1 MFLFDK
7 FYQSIKKP
15 GQFARLSFYHV
26 LMFLVTVTYHD
37 VEQPFKGFRQ
47 VHQVGGLA
55 VLIHDVFG
63 EEQTAYH
70 FHNVDKGC
78 LVCEIERGKC
88 LFANPLFELFRVLD
102 APLDKTY
109 FSVQKS
115 YRFINKMQIRYFF
128 LAQTALDTI

>member
-26 LMFLVTVTYHD
+26 LMFLVTVTYPD

-78 LVCEIERGKC
+78 LVCEIESVC
-88 LFANPLFELFRVLD
+88 LPIRCLNCSGYLMRHSIRRI
-102 APLDKTY
+102 
-109 FSVQKS
+109 SVFKS
-115 YRFINKMQIRYFF
+115 PIASSIRCR
-128 LAQTALDTI
+128 

>member
-7 FYQSIKKP
+7 FCQSIKKLC
-15 GQFARLSFYHV
+15 QLARLAFYHV
-26 LMFLVTVTYHD
+26 LMFLVTVAYPD

-70 FHNVDKGC
+70 FHDVDKGC
-78 LVCEIERGKC
+78 LVSKIERGKG
-88 LFANPLFELFRVLD
+88 LFVGALLQLFRVLD
-102 APLDKTY
+102 TPFD
-109 FSVQKS
+109 
-115 YRFINKMQIRYFF
+115 
-128 LAQTALDTI
+128 

>member
-26 LMFLVTVTYHD
+26 LMFLVTVTYPD

-70 FHNVDKGC
+70 FHDVDKGC
-78 LVCEIERGKC
+78 LVSEVERGKWLC
-88 LFANPLFELFRVLD
+88 IRMCPELFGI
-102 APLDKTY
+102 
-109 FSVQKS
+109 FNS
-115 YRFINKMQIRYFF
+115 
-128 LAQTALDTI
+128 

>member
-7 FYQSIKKP
+7 FCQSIKKLC
-15 GQFARLSFYHV
+15 QLARLAFYHV
-26 LMFLVTVTYHD
+26 LMFLVTVAYPD

-70 FHNVDKGC
+70 FHDVDKGC
-78 LVCEIERGKC
+78 LICEIERGKGLC
-88 LFANPLFELFRVLD
+88 IRMCPELFGI
-102 APLDKTY
+102 
-109 FSVQKS
+109 FNS
-115 YRFINKMQIRYFF
+115 
-128 LAQTALDTI
+128 

>member
-26 LMFLVTVTYHD
+26 LMFLVTVAYLD

-70 FHNVDKGC
+70 FH
-78 LVCEIERGKC
+78 
-88 LFANPLFELFRVLD
+88 A
-102 APLDKTY
+102 KTHKDGSNY
-109 FSVQKS
+109 S
-115 YRFINKMQIRYFF
+115 YLCIKQIKVR
-128 LAQTALDTI
+128 I

>member
-7 FYQSIKKP
+7 FYQSIKKS

-26 LMFLVTVTYHD
+26 LMFLVTVTYPD

-70 FHNVDKGC
+70 FHDVDKGC
-78 LVCEIERGKC
+78 LVSEIERGKG
-88 LFANPLFELFRVLD
+88 LFVGALPQLFRVLD
-102 APLDKTY
+102 APFDKAY
-109 FSVQKS
+109 FG
-115 YRFINKMQIRYFF
+115 I
-128 LAQTALDTI
+128 

>member
-26 LMFLVTVTYHD
+26 LMFLVTVAYRE

-70 FHNVDKGC
+70 FHDVDKGC
-78 LVCEIERGKC
+78 LVCEIERGKG
-88 LFANPLFELFRVLD
+88 LFV
-102 APLDKTY
+102 
-109 FSVQKS
+109 
-115 YRFINKMQIRYFF
+115 
-128 LAQTALDTI
+128 DTLL